1 MAGILSALMGGLAGG
16 GAALENTTGVMIR
29 EQESL
34 NKEMTLQKVR
44 DEAQAARDQ
53 RMQAFQAGENRLGRE
68 LTREEGAAGRDL
80 TRTEGAAGRAA
91 TAEQGAL
98 TRTHQTNENA
108 ANRALQVKLHE
119 ITERG
124 ANARHGASIGM
135 QKAQLEATLNQVT
148 LMPQADGT
156 FQKVKKDGTVLG
168 LAMGP
173 DGKPLQGP
181 KDLSAS
187 TKLLVEG
194 NNKIIAHLEDA
205 SAKSLDPKEK
215 ADIRQR
221 VVELTKQNQEWL
233 GIGKPGESAQPTPG
247 DISGLQARA
256 SNPAAV
262 AMFESKFG
270 AGSAAR
276 FLKAD
281 DKPAGKPASAPEK
294 TGGML
299 NRAMQISSDADRR
312 LTERPFA
319 GKFDDSE
326 VPKDANGNLILPP
339 KIPRVP
345 FVGR

>member
-16 GAALENTTGVMIR
+16 GAAIENTTGVMIR

-34 NKEMTLQKVR
+34 NKELSLQKVR

-53 RMQAFQAGENRLGRE
+53 RMQAFQSGENALSRQ
-68 LTREEGAAGRDL
+68 LTRDEGAA
-80 TRTEGAAGRAA
+80 TRTHQSAEGQANRAHTSTEAG
-91 TAEQGAL
+91 L
-98 TRTHQTNENA
+98 TRTHQSTENA
-108 ANRALQVKLHE
+108 ANRAHQTQLHQL
-119 ITERG
+119 TERA
-124 ANARHGASIGM
+124 ANARHGASMGVQM
-135 QKAQLEATLNQVT
+135 AQLKAAQEQVT

-168 LAMGP
+168 LAMDP

-205 SAKSLDPKEK
+205 AAKSLDPVEK
-215 ADIRQR
+215 RDIRQR
-221 VVELTKQNQEWL
+221 VIELTKQNQDLL
-233 GIGKPGESAQPTPG
+233 GLNKPGETAQPSAG
-247 DISGLQARA
+247 DIAGLQARA

-270 AGSAAR
+270 PGSAAQH
-276 FLKAD
+276 LK
-281 DKPAGKPASAPEK
+281 KPEKSEARAPERA
-294 TGGML
+294 GGSML
-299 NRAMQISSDADRR
+299 NRAMQISDDAERR

-319 GKFDDSE
+319 GKVDDSPI
-326 VPKDANGNLILPP
+326 PKDANGNLILPP
-339 KIPRVP
+339 KPPPRVP
-345 FVGR
+345 FVSR